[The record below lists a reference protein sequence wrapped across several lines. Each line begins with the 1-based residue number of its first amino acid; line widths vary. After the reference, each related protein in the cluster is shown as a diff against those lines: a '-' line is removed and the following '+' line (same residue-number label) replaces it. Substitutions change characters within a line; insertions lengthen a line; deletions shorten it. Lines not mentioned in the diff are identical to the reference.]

1 MGWFSPM
8 HWLVIGIVALLLF
21 GNRLPDV
28 ARSLGR
34 AFNEFKKGLKDV
46 GDDLKDT
53 TSGDDP
59 PKPKLRAP
67 ANEPAPRTAAPAEKA
82 PVASDAG
89 EQH

>member
-8 HWLVIGIVALLLF
+8 HWLVIGIVAFLLF

-46 GDDLKDT
+46 GDDLKDA

-59 PKPKLRAP
+59 PKPKLSAP
-67 ANEPAPRTAAPAEKA
+67 AHPTTPRSSAAEKS
-82 PVASDAG
+82 PVGHDAG
-89 EQH
+89 ESH